1 MFTNK
6 DLRNMI
12 IPIFFE
18 QFLLMLVGL
27 ADTFV
32 VSYAGEDAVSGVSL
46 VNSFNTILLF
56 LFTALASGGAV
67 IICQYIG
74 CKDKENSTKS
84 ACQLLMFS
92 TVFSVVLSV
101 LILIFSHSI
110 LVLLFGKVE
119 QSVMNACVTYLK
131 ISVYSFPALAIY
143 NAGAALCRSIGK
155 SNVTMNVSIFAN
167 FINILGNCI
176 GVYVL
181 KMGVAGVAYPSLISR
196 TISAI
201 AVTVYCFKKNNMV
214 SYKWKYI
221 FSWNSSILKK
231 VMKVAVPNGVE
242 NGVHQLV
249 KVAISSI
256 IALFGTCQIAANG
269 VAQSIWSL
277 AALMG
282 LALSPVYTTVIGRC
296 MGANDIKSANFYFK
310 KLNKLTTILSIVWN
324 GFVIAITPILLQF
337 FTLSAEAK
345 HLVIIMV
352 IINNAINGLVFT
364 YAGPLGNGLRAAGDV
379 KFTMIISVSLTVFAR
394 LFFSIILGITLNLG
408 VIGVTIGMCIDL
420 IIRAVIFLCRYKSQ
434 KWTKFKLI

>member
-1 MFTNK
+1 
-6 DLRNMI
+6 MI

-242 NGVHQLV
+242 NGVH
-249 KVAISSI
+249 
-256 IALFGTCQIAANG
+256 
-269 VAQSIWSL
+269 
-277 AALMG
+277 
-282 LALSPVYTTVIGRC
+282 
-296 MGANDIKSANFYFK
+296 
-310 KLNKLTTILSIVWN
+310 
-324 GFVIAITPILLQF
+324 
-337 FTLSAEAK
+337 
-345 HLVIIMV
+345 
-352 IINNAINGLVFT
+352 
-364 YAGPLGNGLRAAGDV
+364 
-379 KFTMIISVSLTVFAR
+379 
-394 LFFSIILGITLNLG
+394 
-408 VIGVTIGMCIDL
+408 
-420 IIRAVIFLCRYKSQ
+420 
-434 KWTKFKLI
+434 